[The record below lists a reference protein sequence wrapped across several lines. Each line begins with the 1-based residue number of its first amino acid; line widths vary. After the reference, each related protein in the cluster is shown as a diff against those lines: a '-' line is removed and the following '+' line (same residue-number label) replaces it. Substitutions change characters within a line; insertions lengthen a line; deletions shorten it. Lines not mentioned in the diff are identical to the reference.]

1 MSGASSKSDILED
14 FNGIVL
20 INKLPDTTSYDVI
33 RSIKRVFF

>member
-1 MSGASSKSDILED
+1 MSGAISKSDILED

-20 INKLPDTTSYDVI
+20 INKIPGITSYDAI